1 MMKKRLFQLIKFT
14 FKVYLLSLLVVSTS
28 MAQSA
33 SEQAVLS
40 NQVQELLK
48 VNDEIVDI
56 ETVKSLLEKI
66 LNNREYYSND
76 ILAKVY
82 LLSARGASNQGDI
95 NNVLEFSQK
104 GLTANSVDKKIQLAL
119 LLKLADV
126 YVARK
131 QYQKLLELT
140 QIAVKNSELS
150 GSIKYQLLSLSY
162 RSVAF
167 AMLGMHQQ
175 ALADLQKVE
184 QGISKSELTEHIDL
198 LTTLA
203 LAYHHLGDFQTSRI
217 MQLNILKL
225 SVEMGRKKNVA
236 QTYLYL
242 GYAYFYL
249 QRFDDAYNAFWESKK
264 YAENKGASIHVAYAD
279 KWLGIVL
286 IVQDQFHEAI
296 VSLQQA
302 IEVYKQH
309 NMLAERIESSVA
321 LAKAKLGMKKIT
333 EGYILLTEI
342 IQLLDGKDISLDFSD
357 FYRMVAEMY
366 FAQNNYQL
374 AYRWREKYSQ
384 VLLDK
389 INHTKKSSRIAP
401 SFSQLFLSQV
411 TQIEPIEESKRLVVK
426 LAENSE
432 LSVSFVGK
440 YQKQR
445 AIIISL
451 SVLVFLLLFT
461 LVGLFFIRRAHKMK
475 LAYEEIE
482 KPTYAIA
489 TPPQTKCIYQLVF
502 HKARKFNYPLNVGYL
517 IIDNLQELTFHFNRK
532 SISEVTKE
540 IGSLINDH
548 ITEFD
553 YAGLLNEGE
562 YLLLFEYQL
571 SQETSIKLDNLVQAI
586 NTRAFATLGDFPVTM
601 KYSLNTPN
609 FKDIDPYLFLA
620 RIVESVNIEQVKQSK
635 VS

>member
-1 MMKKRLFQLIKFT
+1 
-14 FKVYLLSLLVVSTS
+14 
-28 MAQSA
+28 
-33 SEQAVLS
+33 
-40 NQVQELLK
+40 
-48 VNDEIVDI
+48 
-56 ETVKSLLEKI
+56 
-66 LNNREYYSND
+66 
-76 ILAKVY
+76 
-82 LLSARGASNQGDI
+82 
-95 NNVLEFSQK
+95 
-104 GLTANSVDKKIQLAL
+104 
-119 LLKLADV
+119 
-126 YVARK
+126 
-131 QYQKLLELT
+131 
-140 QIAVKNSELS
+140 
-150 GSIKYQLLSLSY
+150 
-162 RSVAF
+162 
-167 AMLGMHQQ
+167 
-175 ALADLQKVE
+175 
-184 QGISKSELTEHIDL
+184 
-198 LTTLA
+198 
-203 LAYHHLGDFQTSRI
+203 
-217 MQLNILKL
+217 
-225 SVEMGRKKNVA
+225 
-236 QTYLYL
+236 
-242 GYAYFYL
+242 
-249 QRFDDAYNAFWESKK
+249 
-264 YAENKGASIHVAYAD
+264 
-279 KWLGIVL
+279 
-286 IVQDQFHEAI
+286 
-296 VSLQQA
+296 
-302 IEVYKQH
+302 
-309 NMLAERIESSVA
+309 
-321 LAKAKLGMKKIT
+321 
-333 EGYILLTEI
+333 
-342 IQLLDGKDISLDFSD
+342 
-357 FYRMVAEMY
+357 MVAVMH

-374 AYRWREKYSQ
+374 AYSWREKYSQ